1 MTSANI
7 SEQRLELSE
16 TSAPGPVFDPIAK
29 TRLDRVLEDVPR
41 SLGEVILALQN
52 VRLEPLFED
61 VSAPV
66 MTRVEALRIEPVQT
80 VHSAGQRFSARLEEK
95 VVVSRHQAVGVA
107 RPKKAGRR
115 LDELHDEIE
124 SIFIAS
130 E

>member
-1 MTSANI
+1 MSGSVPRAARKPYYLGPVPNKGQSLVTGRTRTRANI

-66 MTRVEALRIEPVQT
+66 MTR
-80 VHSAGQRFSARLEEK
+80 
-95 VVVSRHQAVGVA
+95 
-107 RPKKAGRR
+107 
-115 LDELHDEIE
+115 
-124 SIFIAS
+124 
-130 E
+130 